1 MIPLDINDLS
11 KRPNESDLQY
21 HKRLVYGKLVDK
33 TLSDFDYQELS
44 RYVYNQQYSTDVARR
59 MMYGSKRTLD
69 LLEREAIADSADH
82 TLLNSIEERRNELYK
97 ERQKFFDQRREY
109 NKRLAAEARNE
120 HLETELIHAADA
132 LDSTVGKIFNNEC
145 IVDDF
150 GDTECA
156 LVFSDWHYGMVTDNV
171 YNSFN
176 TEICVE
182 RVRNTVNKAVDRIKL
197 HGCRDLHILLL
208 GDFIHGGIH
217 CSARVAS
224 EEFVI
229 NQLMQVSEIISQAIG
244 HLSNYVEN
252 VYVYSTFGNH
262 GRVIPS
268 KNDNIHSDNMERII
282 GWWLS
287 ERLSKCDRITFVEN
301 SEEEFL
307 FANLC
312 GHYIC
317 AAHGDLDYAYSSPRL
332 LHTLFSKKYGIDIE
346 YIILGDKHHRESFE
360 ELGITSMIC
369 GSLCGVD
376 EYAKDRRLFSTPS
389 QMLLIFNEDG
399 LDAEYRLG
407 CC

>member
-11 KRPNESDLQY
+11 KRQDESDLQH

-69 LLEREAIADSADH
+69 LLEREAIVESADH
-82 TLLNSIEERRNELYK
+82 TLLNNIEKRKEELYK

-109 NKRLAAEARNE
+109 NKQLAAEARSE
-120 HLETELIHAADA
+120 HLESELIHAANN
-132 LDSTVGKIFNNEC
+132 LDETVGRIFTDEYGLC
-145 IVDDF
+145 DF
-150 GDTECA
+150 DETECA
-156 LVFSDWHYGMVTDNV
+156 LVLSDWHYGMVTDNV
-171 YNSFN
+171 YNKFN
-176 TEICVE
+176 TEICIE
-182 RVRNTVNKAVDRIKL
+182 RVRNTVDRAIERIRL
-197 HGCRDLHILLL
+197 HRCKELHLLLL

-224 EEFVI
+224 EELVI
-229 NQLMQVSEIISQAIG
+229 DQLMQVSEIIAQAIG
-244 HLSNYVEN
+244 HLSNYVEKVW
-252 VYVYSTFGNH
+252 VYATFGNH
-262 GRVIPS
+262 GRVIPT
-268 KNDNIHSDNMERII
+268 KKDNIHNDNMERVI
-282 GWWLS
+282 GWWLN
-287 ERLSKCDRITFVEN
+287 ERLSGCDRITFVEN
-301 SEEEFL
+301 EEDEFL

-332 LHTLFSKKYGIDIE
+332 LYTLFSKKYGIDIE
-346 YIILGDKHHRESFE
+346 YIVLGDKHHRESFE

-399 LDAEYRLG
+399 LDAEYRLS